1 MEEYMKKYLR
11 YGLIVGLAS
20 VFALSAFAG
29 CGGGEN
35 ESSPSSSDSTS
46 GNSSSVEDTENYEG
60 YFKKMTITSGDLLVY
75 GRAENLSTEQ
85 QFLAE
90 SIQGLFA
97 QKGESK
103 YYHYRTG
110 SYETWLSEIET
121 EYGKKNRDV
130 TLSEMLQDYKENI
143 GTGYVLF
150 DKSVSA
156 SVNCCFL
163 ISFMYMHLLLQFKNR
178 SVIYAFTY
186 FWTASSIICC
196 AQETTS
202 MSDATRFGSGARTV
216 PTSIP
221 SRRRISFMTA

>member
-90 SIQGLFA
+90 SIQGL
-97 QKGESK
+97 
-103 YYHYRTG
+103 
-110 SYETWLSEIET
+110 
-121 EYGKKNRDV
+121 
-130 TLSEMLQDYKENI
+130 
-143 GTGYVLF
+143 LF
-150 DKSVSA
+150 RRKVSG
-156 SVNCCFL
+156 V
-163 ISFMYMHLLLQFKNR
+163 
-178 SVIYAFTY
+178 
-186 FWTASSIICC
+186 
-196 AQETTS
+196 TTS
-202 MSDATRFGSGARTV
+202 
-216 PTSIP
+216 TSS
-221 SRRRISFMTA
+221 SRSSTISTTSEYSIDQTWRLT